1 MEKKRHIIFR
11 FVLIFGVIMMG
22 FTAVIIQILVV
33 QYKEGD
39 QWLQVAQKQIP
50 SKRPIPP
57 LRGNIYDCQGR
68 LLVGSLPRYT
78 LILDTRVEALHMNG
92 DTAFYNN
99 VDSI

>member
-39 QWLQVAQKQIP
+39 QWRQVAQQQIP
-50 SKRPIPP
+50 
-57 LRGNIYDCQGR
+57 
-68 LLVGSLPRYT
+68 
-78 LILDTRVEALHMNG
+78 
-92 DTAFYNN
+92 
-99 VDSI
+99 